1 MRRLRKATTGVD
13 ANASQKAAPG
23 TVKHHLQ
30 VETKRAQPLVGT
42 GDQRS
47 VHEDSRCHGRIARR
61 SSRGRAPAFMSPPR
75 LASRDSGS
83 ELVILTIGKP
93 GNGSSA
99 RTLDEPA
106 ADLGSSFEKALE
118 KRAAQKILD
127 DAAKTLQRS
136 GLQAR
141 FRFVSAD
148 RRTPI
153 PEAISREA
161 DRIKADLVVVG
172 SEGRDTLN
180 EWVVGGVA
188 LRLIYVARRPVTVV
202 RPPRRRKAS

>member
-1 MRRLRKATTGVD
+1 MKILVATDG
-13 ANASQKAAPG
+13 
-23 TVKHHLQ
+23 
-30 VETKRAQPLVGT
+30 
-42 GDQRS
+42 
-47 VHEDSRCHGRIARR
+47 
-61 SSRGRAPAFMSPPR
+61 SRGGAAALKFAAR
-75 LASRDSGS
+75 LALRDQAS

-93 GNGSSA
+93 VGPAESS
-99 RTLDEPA
+99 RLDKPA
-106 ADLGSSFEKALE
+106 PELGSAFEKALE
-118 KRAAQKILD
+118 RREAQKILD
-127 DAAKTLQRS
+127 SAARELERC
-136 GLQAR
+136 GLEAR

-148 RRTPI
+148 RRTPV

-161 DRIKADLVVVG
+161 DRLKADLVVVG

>member
-1 MRRLRKATTGVD
+1 MRILVATDG
-13 ANASQKAAPG
+13 
-23 TVKHHLQ
+23 
-30 VETKRAQPLVGT
+30 
-42 GDQRS
+42 
-47 VHEDSRCHGRIARR
+47 
-61 SSRGRAPAFMSPPR
+61 SRGGAAALKFAAR
-75 LASRDSGS
+75 LAARDEGS

-93 GNGSSA
+93 GEAAPGA
-99 RTLDEPA
+99 APHEPV

-127 DAAKTLQRS
+127 DAARELQRI
-136 GLQAR
+136 GLEAR
-141 FRFVSAD
+141 YRFVSAD
-148 RRTPI
+148 RRTAV

-161 DRIKADLVVVG
+161 DRLKVDLVVVG

>member
-1 MRRLRKATTGVD
+1 MKILVATDG
-13 ANASQKAAPG
+13 
-23 TVKHHLQ
+23 
-30 VETKRAQPLVGT
+30 
-42 GDQRS
+42 
-47 VHEDSRCHGRIARR
+47 
-61 SSRGRAPAFMSPPR
+61 SRGGAAALKFAAR
-75 LASRDSGS
+75 LALRDQAS

-93 GNGSSA
+93 IGPTEMS
-99 RTLDEPA
+99 RLDRPA
-106 ADLGSSFEKALE
+106 PELGSTFEKAIE
-118 KRAAQKILD
+118 KREAQKILD
-127 DAAKTLQRS
+127 SAARDLSRS
-136 GLQAR
+136 GLEAR

-148 RRTPI
+148 RRTPV

-161 DRIKADLVVVG
+161 DRMKADLVVVG

>member
-1 MRRLRKATTGVD
+1 
-13 ANASQKAAPG
+13 
-23 TVKHHLQ
+23 
-30 VETKRAQPLVGT
+30 
-42 GDQRS
+42 
-47 VHEDSRCHGRIARR
+47 
-61 SSRGRAPAFMSPPR
+61 
-75 LASRDSGS
+75 
-83 ELVILTIGKP
+83 VILTIGKP

-99 RTLDEPA
+99 PSFDEPV
-106 ADLGSSFEKALE
+106 ADLGSSYEKALE
-118 KRAAQKILD
+118 NQAAEKILNE
-127 DAAKTLQRS
+127 AEKGLQRS

-148 RRTPI
+148 RRTPV

-161 DRIKADLVVVG
+161 DRLKVDLVVVG